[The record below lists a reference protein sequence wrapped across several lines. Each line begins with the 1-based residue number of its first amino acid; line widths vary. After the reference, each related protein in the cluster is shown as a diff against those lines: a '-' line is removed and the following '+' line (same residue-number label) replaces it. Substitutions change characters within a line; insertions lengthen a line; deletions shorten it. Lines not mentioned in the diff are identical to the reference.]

1 MSGRAVQGWLRRG
14 AGVQGC
20 EIYEDVRILQL
31 VVVGNRDGWRGRYG
45 VLKLLDKIRHQRA
58 KQFTETVISWSCVA
72 AESCNLDEK
81 EKLHFVNQMCYLH
94 DTKPLVKRK
103 CSSH

>member
-45 VLKLLDKIRHQRA
+45 VLKLLDKIDLNQA
-58 KQFTETVISWSCVA
+58 ILLFVVSEFFITYTGVTTSNISGYNKVCC
-72 AESCNLDEK
+72 ENKIML
-81 EKLHFVNQMCYLH
+81 
-94 DTKPLVKRK
+94 TKAL
-103 CSSH
+103 